1 MQKVEFNPEHVALA
15 YLITFRAYGT
25 WLHGDSRSSVD
36 RFHNRFGSPKL
47 PPNPSRRRYEERLL
61 KQSPVQLDKKRRA
74 AIETAVRETCAVR
87 NWTLW
92 AFNIR
97 TNHVHSV
104 ISARCKPEVVLNALK
119 ANATR
124 TMRSQKC
131 WLSDR
136 SPWSYRG
143 SRRYLWNEQEL
154 INAIEYVLYD
164 QGLPL

>member
-1 MQKVEFNPEHVALA
+1 MQRTVEFNPEHVALA
-15 YLITFRAYGT
+15 YLITFRGYGT
-25 WLHGDSRSSVD
+25 WLHGDSRGSVD
-36 RFHNRFGSPKL
+36 RFHNVLGRPKL
-47 PPNPSRRRYEERLL
+47 RPEPTRRRYEERLL

-74 AIETAVRETCAVR
+74 AIETAIRETCAIR

-104 ISARCKPEVVLNALK
+104 ISARCKPELVLNALK

-124 TMRSQKC
+124 TMRNQGC
-131 WLSDR
+131 WVSDG

-143 SRRYLWNEQEL
+143 AAEDICAMRKK
-154 INAIEYVLYD
+154 
-164 QGLPL
+164 